1 MAKDKEYREK
11 QKASKQ
17 AKILELQQEMRQ
29 AYRQKNTKLA
39 DEIMEQIRELRG

>member
-11 QKASKQ
+11 QKADK
-17 AKILELQQEMRQ
+17 AIKIRKLQEEMRQ
-29 AYRQKNTKLA
+29 AYKQKNTKLA